1 MTELTQSI
9 SSNDALT
16 QSDQL
21 VLRLKEGDERAFV
34 EAYHL
39 YKDFVYTLAFKL
51 LNDKAEAMDIT
62 QEVFVTLFRKVAAF
76 RGDSQLKTWLYRV
89 AINQA
94 ANRNRWWKRRFRHR
108 TVSLD
113 LASRAT
119 MAIRPVF
126 HSDCRSPAVEC
137 YSRELREALQKSIR
151 ELPFDQRVT
160 VILRD
165 VDGFT
170 YEEISELT
178 GANIGTVKS
187 RISRAREK
195 LRTLLHPY
203 WKGSKE

>member
-1 MTELTQSI
+1 
-9 SSNDALT
+9 
-16 QSDQL
+16 L

-62 QEVFVTLFRKVAAF
+62 QEVFVTLFRKVGAF

-137 YSRELREALQKSIR
+137 YSRELREALQKSIQ
-151 ELPFDQRVT
+151 ELPFDQRVA